1 MPKAKTKVTET
12 LEEGSGASAGLTLI
26 RKPQSASGYYGVRPN
41 GKKGWQARVYKPV
54 KKSWDNVG
62 TYPTPEQAATAAAIA
77 KKETEAGRG
86 HFYSPL
92 KTRHKKG
99 ALPTTPRL
107 SAPAPATM
115 LAAAWRGVRS
125 EGPLLQT
132 ATLRG
137 RL

>member
-1 MPKAKTKVTET
+1 M
-12 LEEGSGASAGLTLI
+12 
-26 RKPQSASGYYGVRPN
+26 RPN

-62 TYPTPEQAATAAAIA
+62 TYPTPQQAATAAAIA

-86 HFYSPL
+86 HFYSPR
-92 KTRHKKG
+92 KNRYKKG
-99 ALPTTPRL
+99 TLPTAPRRSA
-107 SAPAPATM
+107 SAPANM